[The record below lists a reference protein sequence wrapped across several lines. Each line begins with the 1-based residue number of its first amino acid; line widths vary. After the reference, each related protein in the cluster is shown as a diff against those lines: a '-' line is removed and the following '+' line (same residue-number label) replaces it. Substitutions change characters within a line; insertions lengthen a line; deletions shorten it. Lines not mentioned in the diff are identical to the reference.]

1 MMQFLQTHS
10 ARLSVVGLLVALLA
24 LLGVFAAAWSALAA
38 LGFVFAFA
46 MFLTT
51 TVLWQHRAL
60 GQQQQALTTAQRQVH
75 EQNALLETCEAAWCL
90 FNREGVLLKS
100 NLFEKA
106 LLDDSLHHFDD
117 LVAVFEDS
125 APLIEQ
131 FRQLQKTGNM
141 FEIELRTLTGDQ
153 TIRLKGERTSKHG
166 NEHYCVLHLQRIA
179 GAVPI
184 ALAPEA
190 VATVPLAPVAPPPAV
205 AKAEQVLD
213 ALPLPLWLRDKD
225 LRLVWVNAAY
235 AASCGLS
242 RETVLAQQTEL
253 LVPSAVPT
261 KGTKPLDGRALAARA
276 LQDKALQE
284 ERAYRVVGAQRRLLV
299 FSERPLDAMAEQPHA
314 LLGMAQDVTALA
326 ELETELQRHISAHHE
341 VLENLGTPITIYG
354 ADHRLEFYNRAYIR
368 LWDHNED
375 FLAAKPTFAEIL
387 EDLRTR
393 RRAPEQV
400 DFQRYKRERM
410 SLFTTL
416 IEPREDMLHL
426 PDGSTLRVLAV
437 PHPFGGLMFVHEDVT
452 DKLALESSYNTLIAV
467 QRETLDN
474 LAEGIAVF
482 GADGKLK
489 LFNPAFGRI
498 WHLDAEKLTEEP
510 HINELVERV
519 HPLIEPEQ
527 WRSFRQAMI
536 GCALERAL
544 QQGRFVCADGTTISY
559 TTVPL
564 PDGAMLN
571 SYVDITDTLKVEQAL
586 RESNAALAT
595 ADRLKSEFVA
605 NVSYQLRTPLNTI
618 MGFAEILAN
627 QYFGTLNERQL
638 EYAKTMMESSKR
650 LKLLIDDVIDL
661 AMVDAGR
668 MALNRR
674 MIEIVPLLQTVA
686 GMMGEWSRQQSLDLT
701 VDAENGIGSFE
712 VDDKRI
718 KQVLF
723 NLISN
728 AIQYTPPGGH
738 ITLQARRSGDFI
750 RLSVIDTGIGI
761 PQHDQDRIWHKFERS
776 NTHTR
781 QSGVGLGLSL
791 VKSFIELHGGHIEIT
806 SQINQGTQV
815 TCVLPVQAP
824 LSEPVRHLAAE

>member
-1 MMQFLQTHS
+1 MQFIQTHS
-10 ARLSVVGLLVALLA
+10 ARLSLVGLLIALLA
-24 LLGVFAAAWSALAA
+24 VLGVFAAAWSAIAA
-38 LGFVFAFA
+38 LLFVFALA
-46 MFLTT
+46 LFLTFL
-51 TVLWQHRAL
+51 VLWHHRIE
-60 GQQQQALTTAQRQVH
+60 GQQRGEIANATLQVQQ
-75 EQNALLETCEAAWCL
+75 QNALLETCEAAWCL
-90 FNREGVLLKS
+90 FNREGLLLKS
-100 NLFEKA
+100 NLYEKA
-106 LLDDSLHHFDD
+106 LLDNTLRHFDD
-117 LVAVFEDS
+117 LVAVFDDS

-131 FRQLQKTGNM
+131 FRQLQKTGAP
-141 FEIELRTLTGDQ
+141 FEVQLTTVVGDQ
-153 TIRLKGERTSKHG
+153 TILLKGERTSKHG
-166 NEHYCVLHLQRIA
+166 SQHYCVLHMERVERPVLPTQVVE
-179 GAVPI
+179 GAVLVSEIVVPI
-184 ALAPEA
+184 L
-190 VATVPLAPVAPPPAV
+190 PAV
-205 AKAEQVLD
+205 TQTEQILD
-213 ALPLPLWLRDKD
+213 DLPFPLWLRDKA
-225 LRLVWVNAAY
+225 LRLVWVNSAY
-235 AASCGLS
+235 ATWCSSS
-242 RETVLAQQTEL
+242 RADVVARQLELFTPVPAKTGTKTLDGKMLAEIALREQKAQQ
-253 LVPSAVPT
+253 
-261 KGTKPLDGRALAARA
+261 
-276 LQDKALQE
+276 
-284 ERAYRVVGAQRRLLV
+284 ERAYCVVGAERRLL
-299 FSERPLDAMAEQPHA
+299 SYTEMPLVGAANPVHV
-314 LLGMAQDVTALA
+314 LLGMAQDVTKAS

-341 VLENLGTPITIYG
+341 VLENMGSPITIYG
-354 ADHRLEFYNRAYIR
+354 ADQRLEFYNRAYVR
-368 LWDHNED
+368 LWDHEEE
-375 FLAAKPTFAEIL
+375 FLASKPTFSEIL

-400 DFQRYKRERM
+400 DFLRYKRERTA
-410 SLFTTL
+410 LFTSL
-416 IEPREDMLHL
+416 IEAREDMLHL
-426 PDGSTLRVLAV
+426 PDGTTLRVVAV
-437 PHPFGGLMFVHEDVT
+437 PHPFGGLMFLHEDVT

-489 LFNPAFGRI
+489 LFNPAYARI
-498 WHLDAEKLTEEP
+498 WHLETESLVDEP
-510 HINELVERV
+510 HIND
-519 HPLIEPEQ
+519 LIERIKSLIAADQ
-527 WRSFRQAMI
+527 WLEIRQTMI
-536 GCALERAL
+536 ACALDRSPL
-544 QQGRFVCADGTTISY
+544 NGRFEHEDGTIISY
-559 TTVPL
+559 STVPL

-674 MIEIVPLLQTVA
+674 STEIVPLLQTVA

-701 VDAENGIGSFE
+701 VDAEDGIGSFE

-738 ITLQARRSGDFI
+738 ITLQARRDGTHI

-776 NTHTR
+776 NPQTR
-781 QSGVGLGLSL
+781 QGGVGLGLSL
-791 VKSFIELHGGHIEIT
+791 VKSFIELHHGHIEIT
-806 SQINQGTQV
+806 SAINQGTQI
-815 TCVLPVQAP
+815 TCVLPVQALMIEGTARA
-824 LSEPVRHLAAE
+824 LSVP

>member
-1 MMQFLQTHS
+1 VT
-10 ARLSVVGLLVALLA
+10 
-24 LLGVFAAAWSALAA
+24 
-38 LGFVFAFA
+38 
-46 MFLTT
+46 
-51 TVLWQHRAL
+51 
-60 GQQQQALTTAQRQVH
+60 
-75 EQNALLETCEAAWCL
+75 
-90 FNREGVLLKS
+90 
-100 NLFEKA
+100 KA
-106 LLDDSLHHFDD
+106 S
-117 LVAVFEDS
+117 
-125 APLIEQ
+125 
-131 FRQLQKTGNM
+131 
-141 FEIELRTLTGDQ
+141 
-153 TIRLKGERTSKHG
+153 
-166 NEHYCVLHLQRIA
+166 
-179 GAVPI
+179 
-184 ALAPEA
+184 
-190 VATVPLAPVAPPPAV
+190 
-205 AKAEQVLD
+205 
-213 ALPLPLWLRDKD
+213 
-225 LRLVWVNAAY
+225 
-235 AASCGLS
+235 
-242 RETVLAQQTEL
+242 
-253 LVPSAVPT
+253 
-261 KGTKPLDGRALAARA
+261 
-276 LQDKALQE
+276 
-284 ERAYRVVGAQRRLLV
+284 
-299 FSERPLDAMAEQPHA
+299 
-314 LLGMAQDVTALA
+314 

-341 VLENLGTPITIYG
+341 VLENMGSPITIYG
-354 ADHRLEFYNRAYIR
+354 ADQRLEFYNRAYVR
-368 LWDHNED
+368 LWDHEEE
-375 FLAAKPTFAEIL
+375 FLASKPTFSEIL

-400 DFQRYKRERM
+400 DFLRYKRERTA
-410 SLFTTL
+410 LFTSL
-416 IEPREDMLHL
+416 IEAREDMLHL
-426 PDGSTLRVLAV
+426 PDGTTLRVVAV
-437 PHPFGGLMFVHEDVT
+437 PHPFGGLMFLHEDVT

-489 LFNPAFGRI
+489 LFNPAYARI
-498 WHLDAEKLTEEP
+498 WHLETESLVDEP
-510 HINELVERV
+510 HIND
-519 HPLIEPEQ
+519 LIERIKSLIAADQ
-527 WRSFRQAMI
+527 WLEIRQTMI
-536 GCALERAL
+536 ACALDRSPL
-544 QQGRFVCADGTTISY
+544 NGRFEHEDGTIISY
-559 TTVPL
+559 STVPL

-674 MIEIVPLLQTVA
+674 STEIVPLLQTVA

-701 VDAENGIGSFE
+701 VDAEDGIGSFE

-738 ITLQARRSGDFI
+738 ITLQARRDGTHI

-776 NTHTR
+776 NPQTR
-781 QSGVGLGLSL
+781 QGGVGLGLSL
-791 VKSFIELHGGHIEIT
+791 VKSFIELHHGHIEIT
-806 SQINQGTQV
+806 SAINQGTQI
-815 TCVLPVQAP
+815 TCVLPVQALMIEGTARA
-824 LSEPVRHLAAE
+824 LSVP